1 MNVLVIIGSA
11 GKQSS
16 GSKLMAMFGELTVPD
31 FTIRI
36 WEDLESLPHFDP
48 SLTSSFPANVA
59 AILSQIELADGVVF
73 CTPEY
78 IFSIPAR
85 LKNLLEWCVATTVFT
100 DKPVGIITASA
111 NGEQGHAQLQLIMH
125 TLGAKL
131 SEDAQL
137 LIKGIKGKFDSQGV
151 LLDSD
156 VLQALVKFSAGFKIL
171 LAERRNN

>member
-16 GSKLMAMFGELTVPD
+16 GSRLMAMFGELTVPD

-111 NGEQGHAQLQLIMH
+111 NGEQGH
-125 TLGAKL
+125 G
-131 SEDAQL
+131 
-137 LIKGIKGKFDSQGV
+137 
-151 LLDSD
+151 
-156 VLQALVKFSAGFKIL
+156 
-171 LAERRNN
+171 